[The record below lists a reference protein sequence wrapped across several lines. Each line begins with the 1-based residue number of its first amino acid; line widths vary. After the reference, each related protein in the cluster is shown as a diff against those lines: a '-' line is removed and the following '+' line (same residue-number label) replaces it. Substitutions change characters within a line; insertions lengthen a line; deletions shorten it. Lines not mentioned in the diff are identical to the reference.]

1 MFTQK
6 SHRGTYNVCKSHV
19 TTGKE
24 TLSCNPISFDIFSHS
39 WHMLLGE
46 HVIWLRKKREAV
58 FWQWDNKM
66 PCNSEIVKG
75 RKGLAGLTGE

>member
-1 MFTQK
+1 MCD
-6 SHRGTYNVCKSHV
+6 SLV
-19 TTGKE
+19 TTRKE
-24 TLSCNPISFDIFSHS
+24 TYSSNPFTFGMLSHS

-46 HVIWLRKKREAV
+46 RVIWLRRKGEAV
-58 FWQWDNKM
+58 FWQWDNKV